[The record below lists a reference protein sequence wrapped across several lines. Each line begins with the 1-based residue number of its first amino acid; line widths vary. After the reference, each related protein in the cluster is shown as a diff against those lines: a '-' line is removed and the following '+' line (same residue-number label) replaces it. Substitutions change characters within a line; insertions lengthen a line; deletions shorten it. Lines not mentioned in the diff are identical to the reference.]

1 MWQQFTIILFFIP
14 YFYAGHI
21 LFIVQFFLPV
31 GNVRPRRRVPVRA
44 VVQVV
49 HERSEEPA
57 LRPVE
62 QPHLVPHVLL
72 SADRLLLRPLL
83 KDPEAGLYRICPKTL
98 GRSRRSFA
106 EAHLVVVQAAEVLQV
121 VADNHELGG
130 SVGVRTKYWHIPAL
144 SVLAASSDFEIGGQQ
159 AV

>member
-1 MWQQFTIILFFIP
+1 MWQQFTIILFFIH

-31 GNVRPRRRVPVRA
+31 GNVRPRRRVPVRS

-57 LRPVE
+57 LSSVKKPYF
-62 QPHLVPHVLL
+62 VPHALL
-72 SADRLLLRPLL
+72 PADRLLLRPLL

-98 GRSRRSFA
+98 GRSR
-106 EAHLVVVQAAEVLQV
+106 
-121 VADNHELGG
+121 G
-130 SVGVRTKYWHIPAL
+130 
-144 SVLAASSDFEIGGQQ
+144 
-159 AV
+159 